1 MENRYDVVVIG
12 GGVAGLATGALLAK
26 AGKRVAVLEKGNQI
40 GGRAY
45 TYVDQGFVLNY
56 GPHGMYRPQSGLL
69 ADLLKRLEKPLIA
82 APVPAPR
89 KAYFSLEGRWGAIG
103 TMPQDILTTSLF
115 PFGSRLRIVPLM
127 ATIRFTKVEKLP
139 PELTLGEWLDEK
151 VSDPALREFAVALAT
166 INSYT
171 RPARDLSARFLLR
184 HLQRTMFEKDYVGY
198 MSGGWK
204 TMYGAFESAL
214 TEHGGEIV
222 TGTGVE
228 RLIVED
234 GRVVAALATGQRYE
248 AGAFVLTLPPQ
259 DAPDVV
265 DEGTP
270 LRDELERWRG
280 MEEVRAVCIDLGF
293 SRRLRTDLTLVYDV
307 ADDLYFSLHSEVTPD
322 LAPEGGQLLH
332 AMAYLS
338 PEEASDESASGGRD
352 ARQATLIAG
361 LDKYFAGWRDATVV
375 QRTLP
380 NARVSPARQTPQQ
393 QGAARMPARSSTAT
407 NLYFAGDARDLPY
420 NLSEISLASAME
432 VADLIAQE
440 VPVAKQAAAVG

>member
-1 MENRYDVVVIG
+1 MMKSRYDVIVIG

-45 TYVDQGFVLNY
+45 TYVDQDFVLNY
-56 GPHGMYRPQSGLL
+56 GPHAMYRPHTGLL
-69 ADLLKRLEKPLIA
+69 ADVLKRLEKPPIA
-82 APVPAPR
+82 APYPVPR
-89 KAYFSLEGRWGAIG
+89 KAYFSLDGRWGAVG

-127 ATIRFTKVEKLP
+127 ATIRFTKIDSLP
-139 PELTLGEWLDEK
+139 PEQTLGEWLDQK

-171 RPARDLSARFLLR
+171 RPARGLSARFMLR
-184 HLQRTMFEKDYVGY
+184 HFQRTLFAKDYVGY

-222 TGTGVE
+222 TGAGVD

-234 GRVVAALATGQRYE
+234 RRVVAALANGQRYD
-248 AGAFVLTLPPQ
+248 ADAFVLTLPPQ
-259 DAPDVV
+259 DAPDIVE
-265 DEGTP
+265 EGTP

-280 MEEVRAVCIDLGF
+280 LEEARAVCIDLGF

-307 ADDLYFSLHSEVTPD
+307 EGDLYFSLHSEVTPD

-338 PEEASDESASGGRD
+338 PEEASDERLRDGRQEQLVG
-352 ARQATLIAG
+352 A
-361 LDKYFAGWRDATVV
+361 LDKYFPGWRDATVV

-393 QGAARMPARSSTAT
+393 QGAARMPARASAAA

-440 VPVAKQAAAVG
+440 APVTREAVAVGR